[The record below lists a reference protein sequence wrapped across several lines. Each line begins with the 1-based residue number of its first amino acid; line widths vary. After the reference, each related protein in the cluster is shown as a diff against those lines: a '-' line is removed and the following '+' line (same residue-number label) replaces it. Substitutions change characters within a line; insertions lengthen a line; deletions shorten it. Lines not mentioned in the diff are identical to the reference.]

1 MEAVLS
7 RSFASQDPADLKAY
21 RDHGGYQGLAA
32 ALDRA
37 PQAVI
42 DAVEKSGLR
51 GCGGAGFPTGLKW
64 RLRGADVPEPRY
76 MVCNVD
82 ETEPGSFKDR
92 ALLYGAPHL
101 LIEGMLIAAH
111 ALGVQ
116 HAIIFVRGEYAAG
129 ARILG
134 AALQQ
139 VRAAGLLHRGDID
152 LRLDVHISLGRYIC
166 GEDSAILNAIEGLRP
181 NPRKK
186 PPHISQYGLWQQP
199 TTVNNAETMAH
210 IPGVLAHGPQWFG
223 DRGLNGGAGGKLY
236 TVCGPVKR
244 PGCFELPM
252 GTTAREILYE
262 HAGGLIDGHQLRG
275 FLPGGSSTPFML
287 PEHLDTPMHF
297 DAVAK
302 AGSRLGTGG
311 FIILDTDTC
320 PVKFLCGVAR
330 FFARESCGFCT
341 PCREGLP
348 VVQWLLERIERGDAT
363 PQDIEFLQHLGAEIA
378 PNSFCA
384 LAPGALMPVLSGLHA
399 FHDDFIAHVQH
410 HRCPYRDGHR

>member
-7 RSFASQDPADLKAY
+7 RSFAAKDPTDLKTY
-21 RDHGGYQGLAA
+21 RDDGGYQGLAA
-32 ALDRA
+32 ALDRE

-42 DAVEKSGLR
+42 DVVEKSGLR

-64 RLRGADVPEPRY
+64 RLRGADVPKPRY

-129 ARILG
+129 ARRLE

-139 VRAAGLLHRGDID
+139 VRAAGLLHQGGLD

-186 PPHISQYGLWQQP
+186 PPHISQYGLWQRP
-199 TTVNNAETMAH
+199 TTVNNAETVAH
-210 IPGVLAHGPQWFG
+210 IPGILAHGPQWFG
-223 DRGLNGGAGGKLY
+223 DRGVNGGEGGKLY

-252 GTTAREILYE
+252 GTTARDILYE
-262 HAGGLIDGHQLRG
+262 HAGGLIDGRQLRG

-287 PEHLDTPMHF
+287 PEQLDTPMHF

-320 PVKFLCGVAR
+320 PVKFLCGVTR

-363 PQDIEFLQHLGAEIA
+363 PPDIEFLQHLGAEIA

-399 FHDDFIAHVQH
+399 FYDDFIAHVQH
-410 HRCPYRDGHR
+410 RRCPYLDGHR